1 MITNELVTQYIDDLY
16 HPQGERL
23 ANLRRKGEK
32 GHIPII
38 LKDTETLLRVL
49 LDITKPKKIL
59 EVGTAIGYSAAMMA
73 TYCPGAVVWT
83 VENDPL
89 YVNDAVENLG
99 DFENINII
107 QCDGRKMSAN
117 IDEVFDFI
125 FIDAA
130 KSHYR
135 KFWDEALKMAKK
147 GSVIVC
153 DNVIMKGSIADETVD
168 KKKRFVTNIK
178 CMREFLE
185 YITSLDDVTTTVLA
199 AGDGVS
205 ISVLK

>member
-23 ANLRRKGEK
+23 ANLRRKGEE

-99 DFENINII
+99 DFENINKI
-107 QCDGRKMSAN
+107 GRAH
-117 IDEVFDFI
+117 V
-125 FIDAA
+125 
-130 KSHYR
+130 
-135 KFWDEALKMAKK
+135 
-147 GSVIVC
+147 
-153 DNVIMKGSIADETVD
+153 
-168 KKKRFVTNIK
+168 
-178 CMREFLE
+178 
-185 YITSLDDVTTTVLA
+185 
-199 AGDGVS
+199 
-205 ISVLK
+205 